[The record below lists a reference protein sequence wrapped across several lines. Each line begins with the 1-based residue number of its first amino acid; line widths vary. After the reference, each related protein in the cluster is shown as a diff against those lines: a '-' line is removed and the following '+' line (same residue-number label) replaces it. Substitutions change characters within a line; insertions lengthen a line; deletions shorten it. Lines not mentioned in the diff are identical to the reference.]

1 MERKL
6 ERRSWDGLDGC
17 RGIVVML
24 GQRLMN
30 IELPGGKKRRP
41 QRRFIDVVKNDMK
54 RVGLTDK
61 VARDRVTWRQMICRG
76 NP

>member
-1 MERKL
+1 
-6 ERRSWDGLDGC
+6 
-17 RGIVVML
+17 ML

-30 IELPGGKKRRP
+30 VELPSGKKRRP
-41 QRRFIDVVKNDMK
+41 QRRFIDVVKNDTK

-61 VARDRVTWRQMICRG
+61 VVRDRVTWRQMICRG